1 MVAHPMDGNSVLELG
16 KIPVFVL
23 VLIFILTI
31 MMGRELCAIAD
42 LRLAQTP
49 AGHYRPR
56 IKPATSPSCT
66 LLHRHHH
73 QSHYH
78 H

>member
-1 MVAHPMDGNSVLELG
+1 
-16 KIPVFVL
+16 
-23 VLIFILTI
+23 

-73 QSHYH
+73 QGHYH
-78 H
+78 HQAIAIAFGRLDLGLIDGP

>member
-1 MVAHPMDGNSVLELG
+1 MVAHPMNGNSVLELG

-56 IKPATSPSCT
+56 IKPTSPSCT

-73 QSHYH
+73 QCHYH